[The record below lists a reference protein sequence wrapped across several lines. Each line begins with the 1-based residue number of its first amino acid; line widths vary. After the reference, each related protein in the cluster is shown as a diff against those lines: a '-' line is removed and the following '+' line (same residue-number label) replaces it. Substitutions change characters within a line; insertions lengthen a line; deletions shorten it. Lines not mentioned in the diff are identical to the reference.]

1 MRAELQAETEAE
13 RLERRAKL
21 HELLHRL
28 RGEPNVLLPFH
39 QALALRPRG
48 ERHLGLRTIEVDKV
62 VGSVDR
68 YEDFDHRFLP
78 KTPHTLERWKRLR
91 ALQLAGAEFPPIEV
105 YQVGEAYFVKDGNH
119 RVALA
124 KATGQKFIDA
134 HVIALDVPVPIEPGD
149 TPKDLLLK
157 AEYAHFLEKTRLKD
171 LVPGAEEIRFTA
183 LGRYDRLLDH
193 IATRRYF
200 KGLEEGR
207 EISWEEAVV
216 DWYENHYKPTVEA
229 IRRLGLPGAHRGRP
243 LPLGHGPPLLP
254 GPGARGGPRPR
265 GGGEELRSPLR
276 GRVEAAWRSA
286 EAPVEGF
293 FSWRRDVRIVILTAR
308 IAMSSAHALALFRFF
323 SLGSFWPQVLWGSVK
338 G

>member
-157 AEYAHFLEKTRLKD
+157 AEYAHFLEKTRLKE

-207 EISWEEAVV
+207 EIPWEEAVV
-216 DWYENHYKPTVEA
+216 DWYQNLYRPTVEA
-229 IRRLGLPGAHRGRP
+229 IRRLGLLRDFPGRTEADLYLWVMDHRYF
-243 LPLGHGPPLLP
+243 LAQELGVDP
-254 GPGARGGPRPR
+254 
-265 GGGEELRSPLR
+265 SPE
-276 GRVEAAWRSA
+276 EAARSY
-286 EAPVEGF
+286 EARFGPFWKRYGGWFKRQLNV
-293 FSWRRDVRIVILTAR
+293 
-308 IAMSSAHALALFRFF
+308 FRA
-323 SLGSFWPQVLWGSVK
+323 K
-338 G
+338 GN

>member
-216 DWYENHYKPTVEA
+216 DWYENLYKPTVEA
-229 IRRLGLPGAHRGRP
+229 IRRLGLLRDFPGRTEADLSLWVMDHRYFLARE
-243 LPLGHGPPLLP
+243 LGVDP
-254 GPGARGGPRPR
+254 GPEGAAKSYEAHFGGVWKRL
-265 GGGEELRSPLR
+265 GGALKRQLKAFFLGEE
-276 GRVEAAWRSA
+276 
-286 EAPVEGF
+286 
-293 FSWRRDVRIVILTAR
+293 
-308 IAMSSAHALALFRFF
+308 M
-323 SLGSFWPQVLWGSVK
+323 
-338 G
+338 

>member
-200 KGLEEGR
+200 KGLVR
-207 EISWEEAVV
+207 EPLQA
-216 DWYENHYKPTVEA
+216 HGGGHPPPGA
-229 IRRLGLPGAHRGRP
+229 PQGLPGAHRGRP

>member
-1 MRAELQAETEAE
+1 M
-13 RLERRAKL
+13 
-21 HELLHRL
+21 
-28 RGEPNVLLPFH
+28 
-39 QALALRPRG
+39 
-48 ERHLGLRTIEVDKV
+48 
-62 VGSVDR
+62 
-68 YEDFDHRFLP
+68 
-78 KTPHTLERWKRLR
+78 
-91 ALQLAGAEFPPIEV
+91 
-105 YQVGEAYFVKDGNH
+105 KDGNH

-216 DWYENHYKPTVEA
+216 DWYENLYKPTVEA
-229 IRRLGLPGAHRGRP
+229 IRRLGLLRDFPGRTEADLYLWVMDHRYFLARE
-243 LPLGHGPPLLP
+243 LGVDP
-254 GPGARGGPRPR
+254 GPEGAAKSYEAHFGGVWKRL
-265 GGGEELRSPLR
+265 GGGLKRLLT
-276 GRVEAAWRSA
+276 GR
-286 EAPVEGF
+286 
-293 FSWRRDVRIVILTAR
+293 
-308 IAMSSAHALALFRFF
+308 
-323 SLGSFWPQVLWGSVK
+323 
-338 G
+338 